1 MKTLPNNIF
10 GMGHVGVS
18 KYNPG
23 IMKFMQ
29 MATIFGAGGFGLI
42 HLFKPD
48 LLKTLLGAP
57 QNSLMLGD
65 MFVGS
70 VFTAFGLAAL
80 FTYICDNLDEY
91 AVIASFQGTYKFFWC
106 VAFIVHYSIGAIE
119 LNLFNNAY
127 FAIMLIFVIGDALGF
142 KLIPQK

>member
-10 GMGHVGVS
+10 SLGHVGVS
-18 KYNPG
+18 KYNPT
-23 IMKFMQ
+23 IMRFMQ

-42 HLFKPD
+42 HLFKPE

-80 FTYICDNLDEY
+80 FTYCLLYTSPSPRDRTRSRMPSS
-91 AVIASFQGTYKFFWC
+91 A
-106 VAFIVHYSIGAIE
+106 
-119 LNLFNNAY
+119 
-127 FAIMLIFVIGDALGF
+127 
-142 KLIPQK
+142 

>member
-1 MKTLPNNIF
+1 MKTLECLNMIKPNNIF

-18 KYNPG
+18 KYNPRNS

-57 QNSLMLGD
+57 QNN
-65 MFVGS
+65 V
-70 VFTAFGLAAL
+70 
-80 FTYICDNLDEY
+80 
-91 AVIASFQGTYKFFWC
+91 
-106 VAFIVHYSIGAIE
+106 
-119 LNLFNNAY
+119 
-127 FAIMLIFVIGDALGF
+127 
-142 KLIPQK
+142 